1 MKETDSLDTLVVR
14 VNSWKLFQGI
24 LISTSFV
31 FFGILMV
38 IMPLTTSKANI
49 PGYRG
54 FVILVAIAGILF
66 GGAGILTMGYSCIK
80 RRALRWP
87 MLTLR
92 SDGMFDHR
100 YNVFIPYQDIRAMHI
115 DVYKSK
121 ILPLY
126 QIYLDMVDPPKYANI
141 EKWSK
146 QQGWQ
151 RPDEIIIHLTL
162 ASAKDFR
169 LARDYIRRHI
179 KGVED
184 DGIRTLD

>member
-1 MKETDSLDTLVVR
+1 MKETSSHDTFVVR
-14 VNSWKLFQGI
+14 VNLWKLFQGM
-24 LISTSFV
+24 LISASFV
-31 FFGILMV
+31 FFGMLMV
-38 IMPLTTSKANI
+38 VMPLTSSKANV
-49 PGYRG
+49 PGYRE
-54 FVILVAIAGILF
+54 FVTLVAIAGILF
-66 GGAGILTMGYSCIK
+66 GGAGVLTIGYSSIK

-126 QIYLDMVDPPKYANI
+126 RIYLDMVDPQKYATI

-184 DGIRTLD
+184 DGIHTLD

>member
-1 MKETDSLDTLVVR
+1 MKETSSHDTFVVR
-14 VNSWKLFQGI
+14 VNLWKLFQGM
-24 LISTSFV
+24 LISASFV
-31 FFGILMV
+31 FFGMLMV
-38 IMPLTTSKANI
+38 VMPLTSSKANV
-49 PGYRG
+49 PGYRE
-54 FVILVAIAGILF
+54 FVTLVAIAGILF
-66 GGAGILTMGYSCIK
+66 GGAGV
-80 RRALRWP
+80 
-87 MLTLR
+87 LR
-92 SDGMFDHR
+92 SDGMYDHR

-126 QIYLDMVDPPKYANI
+126 RIYLDMVDPQKYATI